1 MTLEHAIATRSNK
14 SVYQSGDTVI
24 KVFDEHFPKSDVL
37 NEALNQSR
45 IEETGLNIPKIL
57 EISKVDGKWAIT
69 MEYIKGKTL
78 AEAMKENPEEM
89 DKYLEQFV
97 DLQLEI
103 HSKKSPLLN
112 KQKDKFARKIQ
123 ALTVI
128 DASTKY
134 ELLSRLDGMP
144 KHSKVCHGDL
154 NPSNIILS
162 EQGGTFIIDWSHAT
176 QGNASADAARSYL
189 LFSLQDEE
197 LAKKYLKLFCQKSD
211 TAIQYVQQW
220 LPIVASTQLGKEN
233 PSEKELLTKWLDVI
247 EYQG

>member
-197 LAKKYLKLFCQKSD
+197 LAKKYLKLFCKKSD

>member
-1 MTLEHAIATRSNK
+1 MKLENVIAERSSK
-14 SVYQSGDTVI
+14 TIYQSGEKVV
-24 KVFDEHFPKSDVL
+24 KVFNQNFPKSDVL

-45 IEETGLNIPKIL
+45 VEETGLNIPKIIEVSIL
-57 EISKVDGKWAIT
+57 DGKWSIT
-69 MEYIKGKTL
+69 MDYIQGKTL
-78 AEAMKENPEEM
+78 YDLIQENPNDV

-97 DLQLEI
+97 DIQLEI
-103 HSKKSPLLN
+103 HSKKAPLLN

-123 ALTVI
+123 SLNLI

-144 KHSKVCHGDL
+144 KHTKVCHGDF
-154 NPSNIILS
+154 NPSNVIITS
-162 EQGGTFIIDWSHAT
+162 KGSYIIDWAHAT
-176 QGNASADAARSYL
+176 QGNASADAARTYL

-197 LAKKYLKLFCQKSD
+197 LAKKYLNLFCKKSD

-220 LPIVASTQLGKEN
+220 LPIVAATQLGKEN
-233 PSEKELLTKWLDVI
+233 PKEKELLMKWLDVV